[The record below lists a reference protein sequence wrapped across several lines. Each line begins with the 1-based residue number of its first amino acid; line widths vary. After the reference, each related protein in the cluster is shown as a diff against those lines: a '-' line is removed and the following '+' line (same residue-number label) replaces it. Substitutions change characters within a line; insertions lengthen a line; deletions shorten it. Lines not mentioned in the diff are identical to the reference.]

1 MTAHSTRA
9 PAVAIVG
16 AESTGKTDLAAAL
29 ANRLRARG
37 LRVAVVDEVLRG
49 WCVREGRTPRP
60 DEQMA
65 IAAEQA
71 RRTDAAR
78 ARPGADLVVTDT
90 TPLMT
95 AVYSDLL
102 FEDLSLYPFALEHQR
117 GYAATL
123 LTGLDLPWVADGL
136 QRDGPQVREPVDDRV
151 RAALQL
157 ARLPYQVVY
166 GQGDARVLHA
176 LDAIDSI
183 ANGRRHT
190 LAAATIHSQTLPAAG
205 WRCEGC
211 GDPGCER
218 RLFRDLQDRDGGS

>member
-1 MTAHSTRA
+1 MTAPSLA

-29 ANRLRARG
+29 ASHLRACG
-37 LRVAVVDEVLRG
+37 LRVTVVDEVLRG
-49 WCVREGRTPRP
+49 WCEREGRTPRP

-78 ARPGADLVVTDT
+78 ARPGTDLVVTDT

-102 FEDLSLYPFALEHQR
+102 FDDLSLYPFALEHQR

-136 QRDGPQVREPVDDRV
+136 QRDGPQVREPVDARV
-151 RAALQL
+151 RAALRR
-157 ARLPYQVVY
+157 AALPCQVIY
-166 GQGDARVLHA
+166 GQGDARLLHA
-176 LDAIDSI
+176 LDAINTI
-183 ANGRRHT
+183 ASGRLFIT
-190 LAAATIHSQTLPAAG
+190 ATGTFHSKKSPAPA

-218 RLFRDLQDRDGGS
+218 RLFTALRDRGTAG